1 VGSKPFA
8 GIEVHHADEAV
19 GIGAEDE
26 FGIATL
32 SGLGVETV
40 VEYAAGHT
48 VPSPTGPRPIRPGQ
62 ERKCL
67 VPQLYEEL
75 RGVEIS
81 FTFIGSYFL
90 VKDTKGNDELGG
102 VLVAKGAKA

>member
-1 VGSKPFA
+1 
-8 GIEVHHADEAV
+8 
-19 GIGAEDE
+19 
-26 FGIATL
+26 
-32 SGLGVETV
+32 
-40 VEYAAGHT
+40 
-48 VPSPTGPRPIRPGQ
+48 
-62 ERKCL
+62 L